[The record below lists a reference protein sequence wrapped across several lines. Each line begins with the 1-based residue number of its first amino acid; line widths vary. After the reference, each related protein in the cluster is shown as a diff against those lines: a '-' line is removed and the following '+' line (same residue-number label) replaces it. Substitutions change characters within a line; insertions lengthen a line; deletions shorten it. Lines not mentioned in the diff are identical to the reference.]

1 MRPSRPAALP
11 DCVPPAWLAAIEAV
25 ARESGAR
32 SSAAR
37 DGAARDG
44 AARVDLP
51 VAALVLEVAQ
61 LSAAYTRDRSSGR
74 TLAEAPR
81 TAGALAARLRFFLP
95 RDLAK
100 ISGPLEELRLAGAL
114 PRAVIDGAR
123 RVRVLDVGAGLG
135 ATCLGAA
142 TYLKTHGLARAGL
155 DVDAID
161 SDTRALALLGALA
174 KETRSGGRLAQV
186 AVPTDV
192 HTLTLDITRAEA
204 LPRGPYDLV
213 LVGFA
218 LNELFVA
225 LPPAEAS
232 ARRAEWL
239 IALSERLSDDGALI
253 VLEPALRDT
262 SRALQAVRDRI
273 AARRAPPYV
282 AAPCVRSGPCPMLL
296 GERDWCHAA
305 LPLALPGLVA
315 DIARGAG
322 LRFEG
327 LRYAYLVLR
336 RQPDAMATRLRAA
349 GAGIA
354 LRIVGDTMASKG
366 KSEVFACGEPGLVR
380 LMLLD
385 REQSDANA
393 AFDSVARG
401 ELVAVEPLELR
412 PGPADDPSG
421 VARARLLSGSVV
433 SPL

>member
-1 MRPSRPAALP
+1 MRPPRHAALP

-25 ARESGAR
+25 ARGAGAR
-32 SSAAR
+32 DGSAAR
-37 DGAARDG
+37 GG

-51 VAALVLEVAQ
+51 VAALIVEVAQ

-95 RDLAK
+95 RDLPK

-114 PRAVIDGAR
+114 PQAVIDGTR

-142 TYLKTHGLARAGL
+142 TYLKTHGLARGGL
-155 DVDAID
+155 EVDAID
-161 SDTRALALLGALA
+161 SDARALALLVALA

-192 HTLTLDITRAEA
+192 HTQTLDVTRAEA
-204 LPRGPYDLV
+204 LPCGPYDLV

-218 LNELFVA
+218 LNELFAA
-225 LPPAEAS
+225 LPPDEAS
-232 ARRAEWL
+232 ALRAEWL
-239 IALSERLSDDGALI
+239 IALSERLTENGALI

-262 SRALQAVRDRI
+262 SRALQSVRDRL
-273 AARRAPPYV
+273 AARAAPPYV

-305 LPLALPGLVA
+305 LPLALPGMVA

-349 GAGIA
+349 GAGVP
-354 LRIVGDTMASKG
+354 LRIVGDTIASKG

-393 AFDSVARG
+393 SFDGIARG
-401 ELVAVEPLELR
+401 ELIAVEPLELR
-412 PGPADDPSG
+412 PVPADDPSG
-421 VARARLLSGSVV
+421 VARARLRAETVV
-433 SPL
+433 APF